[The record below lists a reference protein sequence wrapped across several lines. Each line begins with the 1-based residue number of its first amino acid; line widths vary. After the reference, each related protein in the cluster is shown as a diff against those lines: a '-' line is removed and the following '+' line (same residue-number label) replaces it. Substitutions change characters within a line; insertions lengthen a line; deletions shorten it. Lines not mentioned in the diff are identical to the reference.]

1 MRANR
6 HRRQLAPLG
15 GNRIAPR
22 IGSIDR
28 MRARPCSSSIPCMSQ
43 SNRPYRLNV
52 PDDALVSPG
61 DSRDDLDNDVVGDRR
76 QTSIDRSADPP
87 GIGWSSGPASAFS
100 QAMSTVRGAK
110 GRVSGD
116 RGANSSNRRTFAPE
130 TTADL
135 FKWLNQTDNIPCI
148 VSQTGRTSGQLLNGR
163 TTMAELVP
171 LPKIRANGV
180 DRPVRMRYLYDG
192 PTISRAVSG
201 ADGDF
206 SARRECAS

>member
-1 MRANR
+1 MPFRSHPGSEPVQSLQKRQVRRCAPTARR
-6 HRRQLAPLG
+6 HG
-15 GNRIAPR
+15 
-22 IGSIDR
+22 
-28 MRARPCSSSIPCMSQ
+28 
-43 SNRPYRLNV
+43 V
-52 PDDALVSPG
+52 P
-61 DSRDDLDNDVVGDRR
+61 
-76 QTSIDRSADPP
+76 RSAPNLERSRCIVA

-180 DRPVRMRYLYDG
+180 DRPVRMRYLCDG
-192 PTISRAVSG
+192 PTISGAVSR